1 MFIYADVTYIHT
13 YVHTLYIY
21 LVAAGSSATDDMLL
35 LLLFILFLA
44 LKYNKY

>member
-1 MFIYADVTYIHT
+1 MLPTYI
-13 YVHTLYIY
+13 HTLYIY
-21 LVAAGSSATDDMLL
+21 LVAAAGSSATDDMLL